1 MTYVGGLVTPLSL
14 IYIGIVLC
22 DAGLKNFKVERDTIL
37 GLIGRFILS
46 PLVLILLIK
55 FVAPAA
61 GIHMVSL
68 MRETFIVQAAT
79 PALAVLPILANE
91 AHGDVKYATDI
102 VVMSTVLFIV
112 VVPILMTIIQYI

>member
-1 MTYVGGLVTPLSL
+1 MAAFLSSVSSVVV
-14 IYIGIVLC
+14 IV
-22 DAGLKNFKVERDTIL
+22 
-37 GLIGRFILS
+37 
-46 PLVLILLIK
+46 
-55 FVAPAA
+55 
-61 GIHMVSL
+61 L

>member
-1 MTYVGGLVTPLSL
+1 M
-14 IYIGIVLC
+14 
-22 DAGLKNFKVERDTIL
+22 AAF
-37 GLIGRFILS
+37 LIGRFILS
-46 PLVLILLIK
+46 PLVLILLI
-55 FVAPAA
+55 
-61 GIHMVSL
+61 SL

-102 VVMSTVLFIV
+102 VVMSTVLFII

>member
-1 MTYVGGLVTPLSL
+1 M
-14 IYIGIVLC
+14 
-22 DAGLKNFKVERDTIL
+22 AAF
-37 GLIGRFILS
+37 LIGRFILS

-102 VVMSTVLFIV
+102 VVMSTVLFII

>member
-1 MTYVGGLVTPLSL
+1 MAAFLTSVSSVVV
-14 IYIGIVLC
+14 IV
-22 DAGLKNFKVERDTIL
+22 
-37 GLIGRFILS
+37 
-46 PLVLILLIK
+46 
-55 FVAPAA
+55 
-61 GIHMVSL
+61 L
-68 MRETFIVQAAT
+68 MREKFIVQAAT

>member
-1 MTYVGGLVTPLSL
+1 
-14 IYIGIVLC
+14 
-22 DAGLKNFKVERDTIL
+22 
-37 GLIGRFILS
+37 
-46 PLVLILLIK
+46 
-55 FVAPAA
+55 
-61 GIHMVSL
+61 
-68 MRETFIVQAAT
+68 MREKFIVQAAT

>member
-1 MTYVGGLVTPLSL
+1 MAAFLTSVSSVVV
-14 IYIGIVLC
+14 IV
-22 DAGLKNFKVERDTIL
+22 
-37 GLIGRFILS
+37 
-46 PLVLILLIK
+46 
-55 FVAPAA
+55 
-61 GIHMVSL
+61 L

>member
-1 MTYVGGLVTPLSL
+1 M
-14 IYIGIVLC
+14 
-22 DAGLKNFKVERDTIL
+22 
-37 GLIGRFILS
+37 
-46 PLVLILLIK
+46 
-55 FVAPAA
+55 AA
-61 GIHMVSL
+61 FL

-91 AHGDVKYATDI
+91 AHSDVKYATDI

>member
-1 MTYVGGLVTPLSL
+1 MAAFLTSVSSVVV
-14 IYIGIVLC
+14 IV
-22 DAGLKNFKVERDTIL
+22 
-37 GLIGRFILS
+37 
-46 PLVLILLIK
+46 
-55 FVAPAA
+55 
-61 GIHMVSL
+61 L

-102 VVMSTVLFIV
+102 VVMSTVLFII

>member
-1 MTYVGGLVTPLSL
+1 MISFSL
-14 IYIGIVLC
+14 LC
-22 DAGLKNFKVERDTIL
+22 LKNYIYWIIVIK
-37 GLIGRFILS
+37 IGTTTMNNT
-46 PLVLILLIK
+46 VLITTMS
-55 FVAPAA
+55 VAAF
-61 GIHMVSL
+61 L

-91 AHGDVKYATDI
+91 AHGDVKYATDV

>member
-1 MTYVGGLVTPLSL
+1 MAAFLTSVSSVVV
-14 IYIGIVLC
+14 IV
-22 DAGLKNFKVERDTIL
+22 
-37 GLIGRFILS
+37 
-46 PLVLILLIK
+46 
-55 FVAPAA
+55 
-61 GIHMVSL
+61 L

-102 VVMSTVLFIV
+102 VVMSKVLFIV

>member
-1 MTYVGGLVTPLSL
+1 MAAFLTSVSSVVV
-14 IYIGIVLC
+14 IV
-22 DAGLKNFKVERDTIL
+22 
-37 GLIGRFILS
+37 
-46 PLVLILLIK
+46 
-55 FVAPAA
+55 
-61 GIHMVSL
+61 L

-91 AHGDVKYATDI
+91 AYGDVKYATDI